1 MEPKLP
7 ERMLNERFMQSGAPL
22 NVQWRRPV
30 TQRFALH
37 WHEFF
42 ELTYVHAG
50 AGTNIVNGK
59 PQPIAEG
66 DIWLLTPA
74 DFHEIMSAPG
84 TPMTVTNLQF
94 KREFVTDEL
103 YELLFARDMALRAEV
118 PPAARAELA
127 ALLDRIQ
134 AETQGA
140 QQLQGV
146 QQSLGVQ
153 QSQGDKAVAAW
164 PAAKALFELVVIQ
177 LIRLLSALQLN
188 ESGGT
193 LQHESGGV
201 LRQESSSALRT
212 ELPLLRR
219 SSGHS
224 HSQPAWL
231 SRVLLFME
239 HHFREDITLRAAAEQ
254 AGLSDSYFSDR
265 FRKTT
270 GVTFQQHLLQI
281 RLSFAHSLMLG
292 SQLPVTEVC
301 YVSGFRTLTYF
312 EKAYRSKFGSSPRQ
326 SRLAAVQRGP
336 HGNLDGSRTAIK
348 GS

>member
-1 MEPKLP
+1 
-7 ERMLNERFMQSGAPL
+7 MLNERFMQSGAPL

-74 DFHEIMSAPG
+74 DFHEIMSEPG

-103 YELLFARDMALRAEV
+103 YELLFARDMVLRAEV

-127 ALLDRIQ
+127 AWLDRIQ
-134 AETQGA
+134 AETRGVREGIREGA
-140 QQLQGV
+140 QG
-146 QQSLGVQ
+146 
-153 QSQGDKAVAAW
+153 KAVAAW

-177 LIRLLSALQLN
+177 LIRLLSTLQ
-188 ESGGT
+188 
-193 LQHESGGV
+193 QHESGSA
-201 LRQESSSALRT
+201 LRHESSSPLRT

-219 SSGHS
+219 SPSP
-224 HSQPAWL
+224 SQPAWL

-239 HHFREDITLRAAAEQ
+239 HHFREDITLRAVAEQ

-281 RLSFAHSLMLG
+281 RLSFARSLMLG

-326 SRLAAVQRGP
+326 SRLAAVQRSQGS
-336 HGNLDGSRTAIK
+336 LDGSQAAIE